1 MAERGGQPGNSNNKI
16 GKEGRRAL
24 ELALEHYVPG
34 EGIDFETL
42 EVISRI
48 RTLIMMWSPI
58 IKKAVDE
65 GDLAAMKEIND
76 RLDGRAAQSLTISGD
91 EDNPIA
97 IRKVERVIVKPTDT
111 DS

>member
-1 MAERGGQPGNSNNKI
+1 MAGAPIGNTNSAV
-16 GKEGRRAL
+16 GKQGRYAL
-24 ELALEHYVPG
+24 ELALRHYEPG
-34 EGIDFETL
+34 KEFEDV
-42 EVISRI
+42 EVVSTI
-48 RTLIMMWSPI
+48 RTLVRMWWPI
-58 IKKAVDE
+58 IKKAMEE

-111 DS
+111 NS